1 MGKQRVWLSLGT
13 NLGERAAALRAA
25 INGLRDFGDIRA
37 VSPVYETAPVG
48 ELNQPAFLNA
58 TVEIET
64 ALAPL
69 GLLNAVK
76 SIENALGRLP
86 RERWGPRE
94 IDIDLIL
101 WDGVTLRTPALTL
114 PHPEFRRRRFVLAPL
129 ADIAPDAVDPETGL
143 TVSALLARSEAQG
156 QVVRTDIDLFSP

>member
-13 NLGERAAALRAA
+13 NLGERAASLQAAVQGLRA
-25 INGLRDFGDIRA
+25 FGDIRA
-37 VSPVYETAPVG
+37 VSPVYGTEPVG

-58 TVEIET
+58 AVEIET

-76 SIENALGRLP
+76 SVENALGRLP

-101 WDGVTLRTPALTL
+101 WDGLTLRTPTLTL

-143 TVSALLARSEAQG
+143 TVSALLLRLEAQG
-156 QVVRTDIDLFSP
+156 QVVRTDIVLFSP